1 MSSAMYVQDQED
13 LEEIMKDM
21 SVLKVLRRLFQYI
34 GLGNK
39 RLMIPLSIIMLLNV
53 LFSWFTPLIF
63 RAFIDEGL
71 GGGQSSEGNIDTVVY
86 LGFLFFF
93 MTIAGVITRIAQ
105 GYIVQ
110 KIAIITMYNLR
121 ERMFTK
127 FLELGLDYHHR
138 KDKTAGKKIN
148 YLTGDI
154 ETINELIQSGMLVAV
169 SNFFLIFGAV
179 FFMLILSPLLTLI
192 VFSIIPVFLLIG
204 GTLFRKARRYFN
216 ELREKVSNVT
226 SILDE
231 SIMGM
236 RIIQAFSVEDE
247 NYQRFNE
254 ATEWERKATMKAA
267 KLMAFIPGTM
277 ILVITSGFAA
287 LFLTAG
293 ILIRQGLSTEGT
305 LVAFMFYIFMFYEP
319 LFSLIAFVTLLQNSL
334 AAGARIIRLLDEEI
348 AIKDKPDAIELNHV
362 KGKIEYQNV
371 NFSYEKGVPVLKNI
385 NVSIAPK
392 ERLALVGYTG
402 AGKSTFIKLLTRFYD
417 VEPGGRILIDGHD
430 IRDIKKKSLRKLM
443 GIVLQEN
450 FLFSGTVME
459 NIKYG
464 MLDASDEDVYEVAKK
479 IKIHDMIMSL
489 ENGYNTVVGE
499 RGTRLSEGQ
508 RQLISFARALI
519 ANPPILILDEA
530 TSSIDPFSELLI
542 QQALETLLKG
552 RTSITIAHRLSTV
565 INSDRI
571 LVLDKGQIIEQGSH
585 EELVKKED
593 GFYKH
598 LYEMQ
603 FKDPYKT
610 ENMDDNEEIELV
622 DVTRESYDKDRRPRF
637 F

>member
-1 MSSAMYVQDQED
+1 MSSSARIQVQEA
-13 LEEIMKDM
+13 LEEEMKNI
-21 SVLKVLRRLFQYI
+21 SVLKVLRRLYQHI

-39 RLMIPLSIIMLLNV
+39 RLMIPLIIIMILNV

-63 RAFIDEGL
+63 RSFIDEGL
-71 GGGQSSEGNIDTVVY
+71 GGGQTNEGNMDVVVF
-86 LGFLFFF
+86 LGILFFF

-192 VFSIIPVFLLIG
+192 VFSILPIFLLIG

-236 RIIQAFSVEDE
+236 RIIQAFAVEDE
-247 NYQRFNE
+247 NYQQFNE
-254 ATEWERKATMKAA
+254 STEWERKATMKAA

-277 ILVITSGFAA
+277 TLVITSGFVA
-287 LFLTAG
+287 LFITSG
-293 ILIRQGLSTEGT
+293 ILIRQGTATEG
-305 LVAFMFYIFMFYEP
+305 LLIAFIFYIFMFYEP
-319 LFSLIAFVTLLQNSL
+319 LFSLIAFVTLLQNSI
-334 AAGARIIRLLDEEI
+334 ASGARIIRLLDEEI
-348 AIKDKPDAIELNHV
+348 AIKDKPDAIDLNYV
-362 KGKIEYQNV
+362 EGKIEYRNV
-371 NFSYEKGVPVLKNI
+371 NFSYEEGVLVLKDI

-392 ERLALVGYTG
+392 ERLALVGFTG

-417 VEPGGRILIDGHD
+417 VAPGGSILIDGHD

-443 GIVLQEN
+443 GIVLQDN
-450 FLFSGTVME
+450 FLFAGTIME
-459 NIKYG
+459 NIRYG
-464 MLDASDEDVYEVAKK
+464 KLDATDEEVREVAKR
-479 IKIHDMIMSL
+479 IKIHDTIMSL
-489 ENGYNTVVGE
+489 EKGYETIVGE

-519 ANPPILILDEA
+519 ADPPILILDEA
-530 TSSIDPFSELLI
+530 TSSIDPFSELMI

-571 LVLDKGQIIEQGSH
+571 LVLDKGQIIEQGTH
-585 EELVKKED
+585 EELIKKEN

-603 FKDPYKT
+603 FKDPYKA
-610 ENMDDNEEIELV
+610 EEMEEEEKIELV
-622 DVTRESYDKDRRPRF
+622 DVTRESYDKDSRPRF